1 MRLATIAS
9 IAVLAAS
16 TAALAQVAS
25 RPVEEKAAQANTAT
39 PAKNGEGDNAV
50 TAEAPGNGAANAAA
64 DQAPAAAATP
74 VAAPTPRRR

>member
-1 MRLATIAS
+1 MRFATIAS

-39 PAKNGEGDNAV
+39 PAKNRDGDNAV
-50 TAEAPGNGAANAAA
+50 AAEAPGNAAA
-64 DQAPAAAATP
+64 DRGPQAAATP
-74 VAAPTPRRR
+74 VAAPTPSRR